1 MQLSPDPLPGYRVLH
16 SLDPDQ
22 QGSVADSVLAE
33 DPARGQPVVVKR
45 LHPHLQ
51 HLPHF
56 ASALRS
62 AGQWAQQWAPRP
74 SSGLVRVLT
83 LSAKES
89 SLSIVTEYI
98 EGCSLRALVSKQAPS
113 RRLPWSC
120 IFMLIDK
127 IIDLLLKN
135 QEHGLTFH
143 GYLHPGNILLSNQ
156 FAADGQRAVLIDD
169 WYIGRAVQT
178 YCRQRVIDKRKT
190 LAGMMLLGD
199 LRFLSPEQCQEL
211 PDITSAADVYALG
224 MLIYNLVSGQHPFES
239 AEAHDLDLAIQQ
251 VQTVP
256 GPLQAHEPNI
266 PLALSQLVDETLRKV
281 PAERPT
287 LAALRERLRGCQQGL
302 LASRPFQLETP
313 LGYNGICQQHAGH
326 EAGGT
331 PCVIAQTQITRCQDR
346 HERALDRLAASLYL
360 LNQSN
365 LSGYRRVL
373 RYDRIAHDELFIIA
387 EALPGGSLADMLAAQ
402 NDSQDPARISKIV
415 SIMHQV
421 ARLLRDTHESNYV
434 YLGLRPSSIWL
445 VPGPDSV
452 PPYRVVLLESETFRR
467 GFSGERTISGSD
479 RPEDLSPQST
489 RYVAPE
495 QYYGAATPAADAF
508 SLGAVLFEALNL
520 RPPFATAELTDLRR
534 RAEPEASLKPAQH
547 DPSIDPEL
555 AALTNQL
562 LSPLPRLRPTLAET
576 EQRLLAIFER
586 LRLAPPPLLPERA
599 PPQSTPAVESQ
610 RGQGATPAS
619 RSTLPESAAPPRS
632 TPGSLVRGS
641 TEELRSDAGL
651 GPDGRFS
658 GYRITRSLGEG
669 GNSAVFHV
677 VETATGREFA
687 IKEMKLSSL
696 RNGAAL
702 QRFNNE
708 LRFSQLVPHPGV
720 IRCHQIYHQADSA
733 PWMRMEYIPGRTLR
747 ARLTEKRPVTP
758 DEALQY
764 ARWISTVMVAVHA
777 KRIVHRDLKPENI
790 ILTLDKADEYP
801 IRIIDFGIAKQEQ
814 VNQTAVGTV
823 MGTPCYMPPEQCR
836 DAGMVD
842 AKADVFALGAILY
855 EMLCG
860 WQAQNEQG
868 VMSYISTKKYTPIP
882 SLPASLPR
890 EISRYVMRMLAYE
903 PALRPTMEEAE
914 RTLRNLH
921 KLAIHGYGA
930 WLVGSLA
937 SYTSERL
944 RQSALPLITGTL
956 MVSTFAFG
964 GYLAFAANQKQD
976 AKRVW
981 AAIAESDQ
989 RHDWQLLMAQTRSE
1003 LERNNLSDE
1012 QRAHV
1017 LALHKK
1023 AQSEIE
1029 AQAAAKSLMKISNYR
1044 DAAAQLKAIGAD
1056 SFYRLEAEA
1065 RVRLL
1070 RDERVAEL
1078 VRETKE
1084 AAARRDCLTWQ
1095 SKLPALRELSPADEA
1110 EQAKA
1115 GCVVAEKPAPPSAK
1129 PGPGASPAVD
1139 KPALSQEA
1147 KMLQRAEEAL
1157 GRGNYDEAL
1166 KQVVSG
1172 LLNTLEGTERARRLV
1187 VRGKAACVL
1196 SQRSLAETERRRGLV
1211 ADYNVAI
1218 DQLQQMGSSYE
1229 KYFQELTRYC
1239 QKAAESRKTVA
1250 GRIAK

>member
-1 MQLSPDPLPGYRVLH
+1 MQLSPDPVPGYRVLH
-16 SLDPDQ
+16 ALDPDQ

-56 ASALRS
+56 ASALRG
-62 AGQWAQQWAPRP
+62 AAQWAQQSVPRS
-74 SSGLVRVLT
+74 SSGLVRVLA
-83 LSAKES
+83 LSASES
-89 SLSIVTEYI
+89 SLSIVTEYV
-98 EGCSLRALVSKQAPS
+98 EGCSLRALVRKQAPS
-113 RRLPWSC
+113 RRLPLSC
-120 IFMLIDK
+120 VLGLIDQM
-127 IIDLLLKN
+127 IDLLLKN
-135 QEHGLTFH
+135 QERGLAFH
-143 GYLHPGNILLSNQ
+143 GYLHPGNVLFSNQ
-156 FAADGQRAVLIDD
+156 FAPDGQRIVLLDD
-169 WYIGRAVQT
+169 WYIGRTVQS

-224 MLIYNLVSGQHPFES
+224 MLIYNLLSGQHPFES

-256 GPLQAHEPNI
+256 EPLQHHEPSI
-266 PLALSQLVDETLRKV
+266 PLELSQLVDETLRKI
-281 PAERPT
+281 PGERPT
-287 LAALRERLRGCQQGL
+287 LAALRERLRGCQQAL
-302 LASRPFQLETP
+302 LASRPFRLETP

-326 EAGGT
+326 DAQGN
-331 PCVIAQTQITRCQDR
+331 PCVIARTQITRCQDR
-346 HERALDRLAASLYL
+346 HERVLDRLAASLYL

-373 RYDRIAHDELFIIA
+373 RYERMAHDEMLLIA

-415 SIMHQV
+415 SIIHQV
-421 ARLLRDTHESNYV
+421 ARLLRDTHEHNYV
-434 YLGLRPSSIWL
+434 YLGLRPSGIWL
-445 VPGPDSV
+445 VPGPDAV
-452 PPYRVVLLESETFRR
+452 QPYRVVLLESETFRR

-479 RPEDLSPQST
+479 RPEDLSPQTT

-576 EQRLLAIFER
+576 EQRLRAIADR
-586 LRLAPPPLLPERA
+586 LRLAPSAAPPERA
-599 PPQSTPAVESQ
+599 APH
-610 RGQGATPAS
+610 ATPAGENPRGQPATPNA
-619 RSTLPESAAPPRS
+619 RSTWPEAAAPPRS
-632 TPGSLVRGS
+632 TPGPLARGS
-641 TEELRSDAGL
+641 TEDLRSDVGA
-651 GPDGRFS
+651 GPDQRFS
-658 GYRITRSLGEG
+658 GYTITRSLGEG
-669 GNSAVFHV
+669 GHSEVFHV
-677 VETATGREFA
+677 VETASGREFA
-687 IKEMKLSSL
+687 IKEMRLNAL

-708 LRFSQLVPHPGV
+708 LRFSQMVPHPGV
-720 IRCHQIYHQADSA
+720 IKCHQICHPGDGF
-733 PWMRMEYIPGRTLR
+733 PWMRMEYIAGRTLR
-747 ARLTEKRPVTP
+747 ARMAENRPVTP

-801 IRIIDFGIAKQEQ
+801 IRVIDFGIAKQEQ

-823 MGTPCYMPPEQCR
+823 MGTLCYMPPEQCR

-860 WQAQNEQG
+860 WQAQKE
-868 VMSYISTKKYTPIP
+868 VDVREYISNKKYAPIP

-964 GYLAFAANQKQD
+964 GYL
-976 AKRVW
+976 
-981 AAIAESDQ
+981 
-989 RHDWQLLMAQTRSE
+989 
-1003 LERNNLSDE
+1003 
-1012 QRAHV
+1012 
-1017 LALHKK
+1017 
-1023 AQSEIE
+1023 
-1029 AQAAAKSLMKISNYR
+1029 
-1044 DAAAQLKAIGAD
+1044 
-1056 SFYRLEAEA
+1056 
-1065 RVRLL
+1065 
-1070 RDERVAEL
+1070 
-1078 VRETKE
+1078 
-1084 AAARRDCLTWQ
+1084 
-1095 SKLPALRELSPADEA
+1095 
-1110 EQAKA
+1110 
-1115 GCVVAEKPAPPSAK
+1115 
-1129 PGPGASPAVD
+1129 
-1139 KPALSQEA
+1139 
-1147 KMLQRAEEAL
+1147 
-1157 GRGNYDEAL
+1157 
-1166 KQVVSG
+1166 
-1172 LLNTLEGTERARRLV
+1172 
-1187 VRGKAACVL
+1187 
-1196 SQRSLAETERRRGLV
+1196 
-1211 ADYNVAI
+1211 
-1218 DQLQQMGSSYE
+1218 
-1229 KYFQELTRYC
+1229 
-1239 QKAAESRKTVA
+1239 
-1250 GRIAK
+1250 